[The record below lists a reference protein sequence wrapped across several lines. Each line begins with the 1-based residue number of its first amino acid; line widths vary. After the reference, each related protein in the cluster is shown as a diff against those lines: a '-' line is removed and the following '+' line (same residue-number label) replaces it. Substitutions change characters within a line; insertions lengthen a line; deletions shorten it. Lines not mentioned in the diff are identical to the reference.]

1 MFGIRKRR
9 PPPFGGVHVDDDKD
23 IQEHKPEDASRND
36 LWSEARLLLRDLI
49 FALMIAALVVVFV
62 VQPVKVE
69 GTSMLPRLHDGER
82 IFVNK
87 LIYYEEYRWAPKL
100 DRGDI
105 VVFWFPDDP
114 SKSYIK
120 RVIGLPN
127 ETLEIRGATVLINGQ
142 PLPEYRVPAEAEQG
156 QNNKAPLRVQAA
168 PPRNNNEPYTVYY
181 TPETLAAP
189 VDKPEAADDMFI
201 YGIGKPLTIPAN
213 NYFVMG
219 DNRDASSDSRRWGLV
234 PEKYIYGKALFRY
247 WPLGSA
253 SFISH
258 ESESNIPAPP
268 VTDGDDSEDGDEAQ

>member
-9 PPPFGGVHVDDDKD
+9 APLFGSVAAEDDKD
-23 IQEHKPEDASRND
+23 IEVQRARDVARHS
-36 LWSEARLLLRDLI
+36 LWAEARLLLRDLL
-49 FALMIAALVVVFV
+49 FALMFAALLVVFV

-87 LIYYEEYRWAPKL
+87 LIYYGLPELK
-100 DRGDI
+100 RGDI

-120 RVIGLPN
+120 RIIGLPG
-127 ETLEIRGATVLINGQ
+127 EWVEIREGRIYIRSQG
-142 PLPEYRVPAEAEQG
+142 REQLL
-156 QNNKAPLRVQAA
+156 A
-168 PPRNNNEPYTVYY
+168 EPYLDPQRNVGRANH
-181 TPETLAAP
+181 AA
-189 VDKPEAADDMFI
+189 VEVKQH
-201 YGIGKPLTIPAN
+201 Y
-213 NYFVMG
+213 YFVMG
-219 DNRDASSDSRRWGLV
+219 DNRDASSDSRYWGLV

-258 ESESNIPAPP
+258 EPDSNVPP
-268 VTDGDDSEDGDEAQ
+268 PSATNSNDSAAEDDER